1 MKDKLR
7 FVELLFAKH
16 ISVSLTNEVF
26 NISQQR
32 IRKLTPSLLELV

>member
-7 FVELLFAKH
+7 FVELLFANHNKL
-16 ISVSLTNEVF
+16 SLTNEVF
-26 NISQQR
+26 NISKQR